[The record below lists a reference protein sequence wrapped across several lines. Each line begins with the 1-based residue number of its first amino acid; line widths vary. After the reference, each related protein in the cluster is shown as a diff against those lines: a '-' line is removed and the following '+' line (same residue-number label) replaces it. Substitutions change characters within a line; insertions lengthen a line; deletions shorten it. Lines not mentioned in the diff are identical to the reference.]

1 MNTEPDLICLHGLQ
15 VATVIGV
22 HNWERQV
29 RQVVLLDLDLATDI
43 SPGAASDDIKDTL
56 DYKEI
61 SKELIAFIEESSFLL
76 LETLAEK
83 AAMLVLDRF
92 PVRWVRLRV
101 CKQWALRQVR
111 DVSIV
116 ITRGHK

>member
-1 MNTEPDLICLHGLQ
+1 MNMEADLICLHGLQ

-29 RQVVLLDLDLATDI
+29 RQVVVLDLDLATDI
-43 SPGAASDDIKDTL
+43 ASSAASDNIVDTL
-56 DYKEI
+56 DYKQV
-61 SKELIAFIEESSFLL
+61 SKELISFIEDSNFLL

-83 AAMLVLDRF
+83 SAMLVLDRF
-92 PVRWVRLRV
+92 SVRWLRLRV

-111 DVSIV
+111 DVSVV
-116 ITRGHK
+116 ITRGRK